1 VKLGFPRALT
11 YYDYYPFW
19 AGFFHKLGV
28 ELVTSPLTNRE
39 IMELGLKNAPDE
51 TCLPVKILVGHLKA
65 LKGVDGIFLPRLV
78 SMEENTYLCPK
89 ILGLPESVLG
99 AIPKGCEVYTVDI
112 NWRAG
117 SRKVLK
123 ELERFGLTIGCTE
136 RQVRSAFSQA
146 QKWLDVYQRM
156 RRNGWEFRASMEC
169 FENLA
174 EAEKLNELGM
184 SLKDARYQKPED
196 FEDGWLL
203 ESSAASPGA
212 DKMRLRI
219 ALIGHSYLTYES
231 YANLNLLE
239 RLQEKAELHV
249 VENIDSNR
257 VDQNQAGLR
266 KKLFWSHARKIY
278 GAGGTYVDDSQV
290 DGLIFL
296 SCFGCGTDSMTN
308 DLLARRA
315 REVQKPYMVIT
326 LDEHSGEAGLVTR
339 LEAFLDMLERGVNH
353 ENHVSPY
360 GEFLDRHSSTV

>member
-1 VKLGFPRALT
+1 
-11 YYDYYPFW
+11 
-19 AGFFHKLGV
+19 
-28 ELVTSPLTNRE
+28 
-39 IMELGLKNAPDE
+39 
-51 TCLPVKILVGHLKA
+51 
-65 LKGVDGIFLPRLV
+65 
-78 SMEENTYLCPK
+78 
-89 ILGLPESVLG
+89 
-99 AIPKGCEVYTVDI
+99 
-112 NWRAG
+112 
-117 SRKVLK
+117 
-123 ELERFGLTIGCTE
+123 
-136 RQVRSAFSQA
+136 
-146 QKWLDVYQRM
+146 
-156 RRNGWEFRASMEC
+156 
-169 FENLA
+169 
-174 EAEKLNELGM
+174 
-184 SLKDARYQKPED
+184 
-196 FEDGWLL
+196 
-203 ESSAASPGA
+203 
-212 DKMRLRI
+212 MRLRI